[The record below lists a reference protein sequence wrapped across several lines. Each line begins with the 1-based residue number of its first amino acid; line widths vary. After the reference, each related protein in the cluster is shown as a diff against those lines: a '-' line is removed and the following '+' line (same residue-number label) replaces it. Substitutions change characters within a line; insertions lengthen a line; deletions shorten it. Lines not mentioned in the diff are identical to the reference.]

1 MNKKDNSAALLIPV
15 LHSPL
20 EAGLTDWPPIENS
33 NLLFLSKIQS
43 YHASSMSSA
52 DRNSARNEITER
64 HNPSFLPSL
73 LLIGI
78 FPNTISK
85 VFIAALLAGKDA
97 QSADDYI
104 CGLLDHVS
112 EYNSLQLKSALE
124 TSMTAGVFSEET
136 STFLLDFA
144 SEYVQIQT
152 HSLLRGIL
160 VSVAK
165 TELIAK
171 PSVALNDIRTGMFQG
186 KFHKLWEISAKQK

>member
-1 MNKKDNSAALLIPV
+1 
-15 LHSPL
+15 
-20 EAGLTDWPPIENS
+20 
-33 NLLFLSKIQS
+33 
-43 YHASSMSSA
+43 MSSA

-124 TSMTAGVFSEET
+124 TSMTAGVFSEKT

-144 SEYVQIQT
+144 SEYVQIPT

-160 VSVAK
+160 VSVVK

-171 PSVALNDIRTGMFQG
+171 PSVALNDIRTGMFHG